1 MKILIVGTG
10 SIGKRHLTNCL
21 IIDHFSSVAVVS
33 RSKSLIEEFPAIQVF
48 GTIASACNE
57 QQKYDA
63 AIVATPTSLH
73 IENCVDLIQNG
84 IKKIYLEKPVAQNL
98 DHVDSLVALAQAENV
113 TVFVGFDL
121 RFDLGLNH
129 VKSLLEKKAIGNLIS
144 FQAEVGQYLP
154 DWRQGTD
161 YKEGMSAKVALG
173 GGVMLDLIHEF
184 DYLSWILGGFQRVC
198 GFHKKIEKLGIETE
212 GIAVNI
218 LETKA
223 GVLGVLSLDYVQKA
237 LHRNSKF
244 IGDAGTIEWNYVTA
258 EVKWNTH
265 ANQDWQYFDYKSVER
280 NDRFIA
286 ILGAFLHA
294 NSSSFDARLTSL
306 EEGIQALRT
315 VVQAKESNNFEFNKI

>member
-10 SIGKRHLTNCL
+10 SIGMRHLRNCL
-21 IIDHFSSVAVVS
+21 AIDHSISITAVS
-33 RSKSLIEEFPAIQVF
+33 RSKSHIEEFP
-48 GTIASACNE
+48 TIKIFATISAAYEE

-73 IENCVDLIQNG
+73 VENCVDLIENG

-98 DHVDSLVALAQAENV
+98 DHVDSLVALAKAKNV
-113 TVFVGFDL
+113 AVFVGFDL

-154 DWRQGTD
+154 DWRQGTN

-184 DYLSWILGGFQRVC
+184 DYLSWILGGFQRVF
-198 GFHKKIEKLGIETE
+198 GFHKKIETLDIETE

-223 GVLGVLSLDYVQKA
+223 GVLGVLSLDYIQKA
-237 LHRNSKF
+237 LNRNSKF

-265 ANQDWQYFDYKSVER
+265 ANQEWQYFDYKNVAR

-286 ILGAFLHA
+286 ILGAFLKA
-294 NSSSFDARLTSL
+294 DSPSIDDRLTSL
-306 EEGIQALRT
+306 EEGIQALRI
-315 VVQAKESNNFEFNKI
+315 VIQAKNSNNFEYNQI

>member
-10 SIGKRHLTNCL
+10 SIGMRHLRNCL
-21 IIDHFSSVAVVS
+21 AIDDSTSIAVVS
-33 RSKSLIEEFPAIQVF
+33 RSKTIIEEFPAIIVF
-48 GTIASACNE
+48 DTIDAAFKE

-63 AIVATPTSLH
+63 AIVATPSSLH
-73 IENCVDLIQNG
+73 VENCVDLIENG

-98 DHVDSLVALAQAENV
+98 DHVDSLVALAQAKNV
-113 TVFVGFDL
+113 AVFVGFDL

-129 VKSLLEKKAIGNLIS
+129 VKSLLEKKVIGNLIS

-154 DWRQGTD
+154 DWRQGTN
-161 YKEGMSAKVALG
+161 YKEGMSAKAALG

-184 DYLSWILGGFQRVC
+184 DYLSWILGGFQRVF
-198 GFHKKIEKLGIETE
+198 GFHKKIETLDIETE

-218 LETKA
+218 METKA
-223 GVLGVLSLDYVQKA
+223 GVLGVLSLDYIQKA
-237 LHRNSKF
+237 LNRNSKF

-265 ANQDWQYFDYKSVER
+265 TNQEWQYFDYKNVAR

-286 ILGAFLHA
+286 ILGAFLKA
-294 NSSSFDARLTSL
+294 DSPSIDERLTSL

-315 VVQAKESNNFEFNKI
+315 VIQAKNSNNFEYNQL

>member
-10 SIGKRHLTNCL
+10 SIGMRHLTNCL
-21 IIDHFSSVAVVS
+21 IIDHSSLVAVVS
-33 RSKSLIEEFPAIQVF
+33 RSKNYIEEFPAIKIF
-48 GTIASACNE
+48 ATISAAFAE

-73 IENCVDLIQNG
+73 VENCVDLIENG

-98 DHVDSLVALAQAENV
+98 DQVDLLVALAQAKKV
-113 TVFVGFDL
+113 AVFVGFDL

-129 VKSLLEKKAIGNLIS
+129 VKSLLEKKVIGNLIS

-161 YKEGMSAKVALG
+161 YKEGISAKAALG

-184 DYLSWILGGFQRVC
+184 DYLSWILGGFQIVV
-198 GFHKKIEKLGIETE
+198 GFHRKIEKLDIETE
-212 GIAVNI
+212 GIAVNVM
-218 LETKA
+218 ETKA
-223 GVLGVLSLDYVQKA
+223 GVLGVLSLDYIQKA
-237 LHRNSKF
+237 LNRKAKF

-265 ANQDWQYFDYKSVER
+265 ANQEWQCFDYKNVAR

-286 ILGAFLHA
+286 ILGAFLKA
-294 NSSSFDARLTSL
+294 DSLSIDDRLTSL

-315 VVQAKESNNFEFNKI
+315 VIQAKNSNNFQYNQI

>member
-10 SIGKRHLTNCL
+10 SIGMRHLRNCL
-21 IIDHFSSVAVVS
+21 AIDHSTSIAVVS
-33 RSKSLIEEFPAIQVF
+33 RSKSHLEEFPTIKVF
-48 GTIASACNE
+48 GTIEAAFVE
-57 QQKYDA
+57 QQIYDA
-63 AIVATPTSLH
+63 AIIATPTSLH
-73 IENCVDLIQNG
+73 VENCVDLIENG

-98 DHVDSLVALAQAENV
+98 DDVDSLVALAQAKKV
-113 TVFVGFDL
+113 AVFVGFDL

-129 VKSLLEKKAIGNLIS
+129 VRSLLEKKVIGNVIS

-154 DWRQGTD
+154 DWREGTN

-184 DYLSWILGGFQRVC
+184 DYLSWMLGGFQKVY
-198 GFHKKIEKLGIETE
+198 GFHKKIDALGIETE
-212 GIAVNI
+212 GISVNI

-223 GVLGVLSLDYVQKA
+223 GALGVLSLDYVQKA
-237 LHRNSKF
+237 LNRNSKF

-265 ANQDWQYFDYKSVER
+265 ANQEWQYFDYNSVAR

-286 ILGAFLHA
+286 ILGAFLKA
-294 NSSSFDARLTSL
+294 NSSSFDDRLTSL

-315 VVQAKESNNFEFNKI
+315 VIQAKNSNNFEYDKI

>member
-10 SIGKRHLTNCL
+10 SIGMRHLRNCL
-21 IIDHFSSVAVVS
+21 AIDHSASIAVVS
-33 RSKSLIEEFPAIQVF
+33 RNKSQIEEFPTLKIYA
-48 GTIASACNE
+48 TIAAAFSD

-84 IKKIYLEKPVAQNL
+84 IQKIYLEKPVAQNL
-98 DHVDSLVALAQAENV
+98 DHVDSLVALAQAKNV
-113 TVFVGFDL
+113 AVFVGFDL
-121 RFDLGLNH
+121 RFDLGLNQ
-129 VKSLLEKKAIGNLIS
+129 VKSLLEKKVIGNLIS

-154 DWRQGTD
+154 DWRQGTN

-184 DYLSWILGGFQRVC
+184 DYLSWILGGFQRVY
-198 GFHKKIEKLGIETE
+198 GFHKKIEKLAIETE

-218 LETKA
+218 LETKS
-223 GVLGVLSLDYVQKA
+223 GVLGVLSLDYIQKA
-237 LHRNSKF
+237 LNRNAKF

-265 ANQDWQYFDYKSVER
+265 DNQDWQYFDYKNVAR
-280 NDRFIA
+280 NDRFLT
-286 ILGAFLHA
+286 ILDTFLKA
-294 NSSSFDARLTSL
+294 SSPSFDDRLTSL

-315 VVQAKESNNFEFNKI
+315 VVQAKNSNNFEYNQI